1 MKPTIYFLLTLI
13 VLSFSTA
20 TQAQNSYRDKI
31 EFTYK
36 QLPLYPISA
45 EKTYKRELINTFEQ
59 DIATEKEAIE
69 TENARLKKE
78 AADEKKAYQEKS
90 TGEKLLS
97 KVVLGE
103 TKPSGQAQTL
113 QQPFYPKVWDPASTL
128 ASYVNVPG
136 MSISES
142 AKAVVKVYVER
153 FTHTVDFQQT
163 EKGWY
168 YRVNVGLPVRLEVYN
183 EAGVQ
188 LAAQVFEV
196 SQIGKSNDF
205 QSEFFDSERKRDDHW
220 KINQQGKLRQLESNR
235 FNINMKS
242 LQNYLVE
249 NLGYNQAT
257 RKTSIGLVK
266 DKKNDTYVDINGVYP
281 KVVEAYNK
289 LSGGLNDDIK
299 KTLTDAISV
308 WEGELKDLNPD
319 DKKARINREIGQ
331 DLYLNI
337 AEAHVWM
344 GNYAEA
350 QNTLIKYK
358 VLDPKGKD
366 KQYKDINDL
375 YEDQKK
381 RAAANS
387 L

>member
-1 MKPTIYFLLTLI
+1 MKLKITLFTLATIL
-13 VLSFSTA
+13 FSGISL
-20 TQAQNSYRDKI
+20 AQNSYREKV
-31 EFTYK
+31 EFTYQ
-36 QLPLYPISA
+36 QLPVYPISA
-45 EKTYKRELINTFEQ
+45 DKVYQRQLINTFEQ

-78 AADEKKAYQEKS
+78 AADDKKAYQEKS

-103 TKPSGQAQTL
+103 TKPTGQAQTL

-128 ASYVNVPG
+128 ASYANIPG
-136 MSISES
+136 MTVSEKG
-142 AKAVVKVYVER
+142 KAVVKVFVER

-168 YRVNVGLPVRLEVYN
+168 YRVNVGLPVRLEVFDEN
-183 EAGVQ
+183 GIQVAT
-188 LAAQVFEV
+188 QVFEV

-205 QSEFFDSERKRDDHW
+205 QSDFFDSEQKRNEHW
-220 KINQQGKLRQLESNR
+220 RINQQGKLRQLEATR

-242 LQNYLVE
+242 VQNYLVE
-249 NLGYNQAT
+249 NVGYNLAT
-257 RKTSIGLVK
+257 RKTSIGMVK
-266 DKKNDTYVDINGVYP
+266 DKKNDTYTEINGVYP

-289 LSGGLNDDIK
+289 IATGKTEDISPA
-299 KTLTDAISV
+299 LMDAIGV
-308 WEGELKDLNPD
+308 WESELKELNPD

-337 AEAHVWM
+337 AEAYIWQ
-344 GNYAEA
+344 NKFPEA

-366 KQYKDINDL
+366 KQFKDINDF

-381 RAAANS
+381 RYSANNK
-387 L
+387 